1 MATLE
6 QQIAQKQDELAR
18 LKAKA
23 RKLEN
28 GEKIILGGMVLSIAR
43 KNPQYAKQ
51 LLAYINT
58 EVNRESDK
66 NRLKNIIAELQTT
79 IESQQPNQE

>member
-23 RKLEN
+23 RQLEN

-51 LLAYINT
+51 LLEYINT

-66 NRLKNIIAELQTT
+66 NRLRNIIAELQTVIQSKQP
-79 IESQQPNQE
+79 IE

>member
-51 LLAYINT
+51 LLEYINT

-66 NRLKNIIAELQTT
+66 NRLRNIIAELQTVIQSKQP
-79 IESQQPNQE
+79 IE

>member
-51 LLAYINT
+51 LLEYINT

-66 NRLKNIIAELQTT
+66 NRLRNIITELQTV
-79 IESQQPNQE
+79 IQSK

>member
-51 LLAYINT
+51 LLEYINT

-66 NRLKNIIAELQTT
+66 NRLRNIITELQTVIQSKQP
-79 IESQQPNQE
+79 IE

>member
-51 LLAYINT
+51 LLEYINT

-66 NRLKNIIAELQTT
+66 NRLRNIIAELQTV
-79 IESQQPNQE
+79 IQSK